1 MTQQLGKQLFRR
13 VVAVNDL
20 VLVQADG
27 VSLIVRVAAVNNLDE
42 AAREEALSYHCYRGL
57 VTPDTLIYLTEQ
69 GG

>member
-42 AAREEALSYHCYRGL
+42 AAREEALSITATGAWSPQ
-57 VTPDTLIYLTEQ
+57 TP
-69 GG
+69 